1 MKHAILLKL
10 FFFIKTKGYLK
21 KNIFWGDSQ
30 NLYLFNR
37 YPTICLLYG
46 GICLY
51 RKIYIIDFVF
61 FQNLIG
67 KAGKYMS
74 HDWSN
79 QYWIGNLSQLVAA
92 SLSHRTSCRILFFK
106 CSGALLM

>member
-1 MKHAILLKL
+1 MKHAILLKP
-10 FFFIKTKGYLK
+10 FFLLK
-21 KNIFWGDSQ
+21 QQDIQKNIFCQ
-30 NLYLFNR
+30 NLYLFSR

-79 QYWIGNLSQLVAA
+79 QYWIGNLSQLVAT
-92 SLSHRTSCRILFFK
+92 SLSHLTSCRILFFK